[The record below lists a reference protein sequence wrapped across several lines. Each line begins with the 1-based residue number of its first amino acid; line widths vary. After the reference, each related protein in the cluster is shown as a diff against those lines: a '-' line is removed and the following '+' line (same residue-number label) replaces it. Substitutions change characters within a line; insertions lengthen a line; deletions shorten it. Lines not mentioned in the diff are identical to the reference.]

1 MFQCFTTYVAWV
13 FVEDFLSFLGMKVA
27 LKLSCEAILWM
38 RTALTMVWVYS
49 EHMEALNN
57 VDKQI
62 SKLVSPLNK
71 LEIRHSQQ

>member
-1 MFQCFTTYVAWV
+1 
-13 FVEDFLSFLGMKVA
+13 MKVA